1 MYLISIGD
9 FHAVSNIYETVR
21 KKTSISEDSNNLTP
35 SSFLDVFSDDDFIGD
50 VLDAPAQWG
59 KEKDFY
65 IVELIKRVGSPFVEP
80 LLDRLASEEDRT
92 LRYFYL
98 DLLGELG
105 TMVREPTIRRLK
117 DNRWFLVRNL
127 IILLKNLNDPTILP
141 SLHALLDHPHPRV
154 RLELMQTLIK
164 FNDPIAE
171 RIILQEMDSPDT
183 GRCLKAIALAG
194 ITRNRLV
201 SQKLLEFLKQRGLGK
216 TILPIKKA
224 SVHALGEIGDPSVL
238 PALQDILK
246 TRTLFRRHAAS
257 NLKLEIIKSLQ
268 KYPAGE
274 ASPILKG
281 VANSGPQLL
290 AENARTV
297 MKDIGISSL

>member
-1 MYLISIGD
+1 
-9 FHAVSNIYETVR
+9 
-21 KKTSISEDSNNLTP
+21 
-35 SSFLDVFSDDDFIGD
+35 
-50 VLDAPAQWG
+50 
-59 KEKDFY
+59 
-65 IVELIKRVGSPFVEP
+65 
-80 LLDRLASEEDRT
+80 LDRLASEEDRT

-194 ITRNRLV
+194 MTRNRLV

-224 SVHALGEIGDPSVL
+224 SIHALGEIGDPSVL

-246 TRTLFRRHAAS
+246 ARTFFRRHAAS

-281 VANSGPQLL
+281 VENSGPQLL
-290 AENARTV
+290 ADNARTAMKV
-297 MKDIGISSL
+297 MGVSSS